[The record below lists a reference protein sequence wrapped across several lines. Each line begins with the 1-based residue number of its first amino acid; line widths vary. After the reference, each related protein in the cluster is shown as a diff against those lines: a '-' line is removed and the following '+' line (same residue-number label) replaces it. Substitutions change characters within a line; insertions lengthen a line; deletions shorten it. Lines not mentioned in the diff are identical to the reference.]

1 MILRYFKPLFALIKS
16 KVAKIS
22 IHKKEKKIL
31 MLDFYLKFVD
41 NLGVFELFTRLFT
54 LKIIQI
60 LAFFKD
66 SSIKFVG

>member
-16 KVAKIS
+16 KGKVAKIS

-41 NLGVFELFTRLFT
+41 NLGVFELFARLFT

-60 LAFFKD
+60 LAFF
-66 SSIKFVG
+66 